1 MGARRPRPAGVLKE
15 RRGGLEA
22 ALPTERHMEAKA
34 KGRFLRGS
42 PQKARLV
49 IDLIRGKN
57 VQDALAILRFTKKR
71 ATRSIEKVLL
81 SAVANAKEKN
91 AAADIDSFVVAKAI
105 VDMGPTK
112 WRRRVRPAPMGR
124 AYREQRRYKHITI
137 AIKGEDIEEK
147 E

>member
-1 MGARRPRPAGVLKE
+1 
-15 RRGGLEA
+15 
-22 ALPTERHMEAKA
+22 MEARA

-57 VQDALAILRFTKKR
+57 VQEALAILHFTKKR

-91 AAADIDSFVVAKAI
+91 AAADIDSFMIANAI
-105 VDMGPTK
+105 VDTGPTK

>member
-1 MGARRPRPAGVLKE
+1 
-15 RRGGLEA
+15 
-22 ALPTERHMEAKA
+22 MEAIA
-34 KGRFLRGS
+34 KGKYLRGS

-57 VQDALAILRFTKKR
+57 VQEALAILRFTNKR
-71 ATRSIEKVLL
+71 ATTPIEKVLL

-91 AAADIDSFVVAKAI
+91 AAADVDKFVVERAV
-105 VDMGPTK
+105 VDSGPTK

-124 AYREQRRYKHITI
+124 AYRQQRRYKHVSI
-137 AIKGEDIEEK
+137 AIKGKDIEE

>member
-1 MGARRPRPAGVLKE
+1 
-15 RRGGLEA
+15 
-22 ALPTERHMEAKA
+22 MEAISR
-34 KGRFLRGS
+34 GRFLRGS

-57 VQDALAILRFTKKR
+57 VQEALAILRFTNKR

-91 AAADIDSFVVAKAI
+91 ASADVDRFVVDRAV

-112 WRRRVRPAPMGR
+112 WRRRMRPAPMGR
-124 AYREQRRYKHITI
+124 AYREQRRYEHITI
-137 AIKGEDIEEK
+137 SIKGSDIEE
-147 E
+147 

>member
-1 MGARRPRPAGVLKE
+1 
-15 RRGGLEA
+15 
-22 ALPTERHMEAKA
+22 MEARA
-34 KGRFLRGS
+34 RGRYIKGS

-57 VQDALAILRFTKKR
+57 VQEALGVLRFTKKR
-71 ATRSIEKVLL
+71 ATRAIEKVLL

-91 AAADIDSFVVAKAI
+91 ATADVDQFI
-105 VDMGPTK
+105 VDRAVVDTGPTK

-137 AIKGEDIEEK
+137 TIKGKDLEE